1 MKRLMAIFII
11 TMLVFSSFNT
21 VFAAEKDDPAYERAL
36 ALRDAGI
43 LYGYPDGTFGLD
55 KELKRC
61 ESIAILLRALN
72 VYDEAGKTAFRP
84 IFTDVPKDH
93 WAAGYIIYAYDKK
106 ITAGISAT
114 RFAPERNVTAKEF
127 CALLLRY
134 LLNEPEISPDTV
146 FGYIV
151 TQTPLDIGF
160 VEACF
165 AKDKFLRSDM
175 VHIVYELCL
184 AKPEYGKQIASGQLN
199 VLEVNDIVYFELEGN
214 PSTGYHWEMNISDE
228 KIVSNISIIEKA
240 KDDKPDSAMA
250 GVPVTW
256 IYQFKAIAKGV
267 AAISMTHVAPGNQP
281 ENNEITEYKLA
292 VVKPVTPVIEL
303 NAEKENKIP
312 VDRLA
317 GIEIDSNA
325 TTGYA
330 WVFEDNDYMR
340 LADNRYTGSG
350 TGIPGAGGKQAF
362 IFYASKKGTTEIV
375 LNYLRP
381 FETNATPVQTMKIKV
396 IIE

>member
-1 MKRLMAIFII
+1 MKRLTAIFIVTI
-11 TMLVFSSFNT
+11 LVFSFFNT
-21 VFAAEKDDPAYERAL
+21 LFAAEKDDPAYERAL

-72 VYDEAGKTAFRP
+72 VYDEAGKTAYRP
-84 IFTDVPKDH
+84 IFSDVPKDH

-106 ITAGISAT
+106 ITAGISAAQ
-114 RFAPERNVTAKEF
+114 FAPERNVTAKEF
-127 CALLLRY
+127 CTLLLRY
-134 LLNEPEISPDTV
+134 MLNEPDISPDTV
-146 FGYIV
+146 FGFIV
-151 TQTPLDIGF
+151 TQTPLDISF
-160 VEACF
+160 IEACF

-175 VHIVYELCL
+175 IHIVYELCL
-184 AKPEYGKQIASGQLN
+184 AKPEYGKQITSVQLN
-199 VLEVNDIVYFELEGN
+199 ILEVNDIFYFELEGN

-228 KIVSNISIIEKA
+228 KIASNISLMEKPT
-240 KDDKPDSAMA
+240 DDKPDLAMA

-256 IYQFKAIAKGV
+256 LYQFKALAKGV
-267 AAISMTHVAPGNQP
+267 ATISVTHAAPGNQP
-281 ENNEITEYKLA
+281 ANNETTEYKLA
-292 VVKPVTPVIEL
+292 VVESVMPVIEL
-303 NAEKENKIP
+303 NAEKENRVP

-325 TTGYA
+325 TTGYT
-330 WVFEDNDYMR
+330 WVVEDNEYMQ
-340 LADNRYTGSG
+340 LAENKYTGSG
-350 TGIPGAGGKQAF
+350 TGIPGAGGKQSF
-362 IFYASKKGTTEIV
+362 IFYASKKGATEIV

-381 FETNATPVQTMKIKV
+381 FETNAAPVQTMKIKV